1 MYSRCSVSVVCD
13 NLICFLE
20 LKLFSFS
27 NDPSTLARLLTTS
40 SVTTIPCT
48 YILSQTKHRD
58 DDDGSDNDD
67 GNDNVT
73 IPFPLDLIC
82 KGSAVSEKVFMTQ
95 DLRKI
100 LSH

>member
-1 MYSRCSVSVVCD
+1 MYSRCLVSVVCD

-27 NDPSTLARLLTTS
+27 NDPSTLAELLTTS

-67 GNDNVT
+67 DNDSNVT
-73 IPFPLDLIC
+73 DLIC
-82 KGSAVSEKVFMTQ
+82 KGSAVGEKVFMTQ
-95 DLRKI
+95 DL
-100 LSH
+100 

>member
-1 MYSRCSVSVVCD
+1 MYSRCLVSVVCD

-67 GNDNVT
+67 DNDNVT
-73 IPFPLDLIC
+73 DLIC

-95 DLRKI
+95 DL
-100 LSH
+100 

>member
-1 MYSRCSVSVVCD
+1 MVSVVCN

-27 NDPSTLARLLTTS
+27 NDPSTLVRLLTTS
-40 SVTTIPCT
+40 SITTIPCP

-58 DDDGSDNDD
+58 DDNGCDNDD
-67 GNDNVT
+67 DNGNVT

-82 KGSAVSEKVFMTQ
+82 KGSTVSEKVFMTQ
-95 DLRKI
+95 DL
-100 LSH
+100 